1 MENGGVPQSATP
13 ESVLKE
19 AIHVISCG
27 YEDRTEW
34 GSEVAWKHLLKA
46 MFATDVVLLFVGH
59 FIHHCPTNGD
69 PEFDNKRFRSQFRNL
84 SPMLMSTS
92 NGSCV
97 LESGVVSA
105 RPDEATHLKESGSLS
120 STRSVPGLPPELHC
134 PLCKEVMK
142 DAVLQTTVVST
153 VSVTNQAPPT
163 ISFPV
168 SSEDENREIFME
180 DVPDVKENDN
190 HCTVDATVQNLEHA
204 VKKSNVSDVTAQ
216 DVNVKEMA
224 AKENAAMTKQ
234 IHGIMLNAGQVA
246 ASMQWSYPAMPSEP
260 WEMNHFLQAFN
271 GLTPYMDYQQFQPQ
285 YSFGTQGYKLPY

>member
-1 MENGGVPQSATP
+1 MIANHSFRCLETP
-13 ESVLKE
+13 PEGYVC
-19 AIHVISCG
+19 HRCG
-27 YEDRTEW
+27 
-34 GSEVAWKHLLKA
+34 
-46 MFATDVVLLFVGH
+46 FVGH

-97 LESGVVSA
+97 LKSGVVSA

-142 DAVLQTTVVST
+142 DVVLQTTVVST

-190 HCTVDATVQNLEHA
+190 HCTVDATVQNLEDA
-204 VKKSNVSDVTAQ
+204 IKKSNVSDVIAQ

-234 IHGIMLNAGQVA
+234 IHGIMLNAGQGEKKKKGETKILQPGNVA

-285 YSFGTQGYKLPY
+285 YSFGTLGYKLPY